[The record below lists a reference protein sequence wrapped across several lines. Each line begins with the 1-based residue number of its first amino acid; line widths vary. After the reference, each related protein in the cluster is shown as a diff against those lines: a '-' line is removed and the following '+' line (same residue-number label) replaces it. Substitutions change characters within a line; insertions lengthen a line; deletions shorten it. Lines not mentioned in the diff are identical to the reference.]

1 MFRRTTPALQHTQ
14 CGARVLIAAAL
25 AAIAL
30 VSVACGG
37 GASTGGSG
45 GGNALNVTITMTE
58 FKYDPAT
65 INATAS
71 QTINVTM
78 VNKGSIKHTFVIPDL
93 KVNFSADPGQ
103 TVTKSFAAPA
113 AGTYKIEC
121 DEAGHKEAGMV
132 GSLVVK

>member
-1 MFRRTTPALQHTQ
+1 MFRRTI
-14 CGARVLIAAAL
+14 LITAAL

-37 GASTGGSG
+37 GASTSGGG
-45 GGNALNVTITMTE
+45 GGNAVNVTVTMTE
-58 FKYDPAT
+58 FKFDPAT
-65 INATAS
+65 INAAPG
-71 QTINVTM
+71 QTVNVTM
-78 VNKGSIKHTFVIPDL
+78 VNKGSIKHTFVIPDV
-93 KVNFSADPGQ
+93 KVTFSADPGQ
-103 TVTKSFAAPA
+103 TVTKSFTAPA

>member
-1 MFRRTTPALQHTQ
+1 MFRRTTYL
-14 CGARVLIAAAL
+14 VAAL

-30 VSVACGG
+30 LAVACGG

-58 FKYDPAT
+58 FKFDPST
-65 INATAS
+65 INATAG

-78 VNKGSIKHTFVIPDL
+78 VNKGNIKHTFVIPDA
-93 KVNFSADPGQ
+93 KVTFSADPGQ
-103 TVTKSFAAPA
+103 TVTKSFTAPA

-132 GSLVVK
+132 GTLVVK

>member
-1 MFRRTTPALQHTQ
+1 MFRRS
-14 CGARVLIAAAL
+14 VFFIAAL
-25 AAIAL
+25 MAIAL
-30 VSVACGG
+30 SVAACGG
-37 GASTGGSG
+37 GTSSGGG

-58 FKYDPAT
+58 FKFDPAT
-65 INATAS
+65 INATAG

-78 VNKGSIKHTFVIPDL
+78 VNKGSIKHTLIVPDA
-93 KVNFSADPGQ
+93 KVNFAADPGQ
-103 TVTKSFAAPA
+103 TVTKSFTAPA